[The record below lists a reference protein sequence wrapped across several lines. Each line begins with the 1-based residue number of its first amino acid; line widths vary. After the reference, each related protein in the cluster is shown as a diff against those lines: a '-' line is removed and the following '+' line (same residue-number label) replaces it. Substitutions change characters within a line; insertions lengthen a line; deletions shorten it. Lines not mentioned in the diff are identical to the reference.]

1 MALFLSIAVQP
12 LLYCHD
18 PAPFD
23 TLVSKLQIVTIGS
36 KSLANLTQRQSKHP
50 LLGSRRGR

>member
-1 MALFLSIAVQP
+1 M
-12 LLYCHD
+12 
-18 PAPFD
+18 D

-50 LLGSRRGR
+50 LLGSREGDEKR